1 MTKRP
6 RRSPEQWLALI
17 EQQQTGGLS
26 ITAFC
31 QQQGIGSASFYKWKQ
46 HWLEQAT
53 TAEPDLTSSFID
65 LTKLNAQPTG
75 TWHIVLRLG
84 NGMELQLSNS

>member
-17 EQQQTGGLS
+17 EQQQTSNLS
-26 ITAFC
+26 IAAFC

-46 HWLEQAT
+46 HWHNQAA
-53 TAEPDLTSSFID
+53 TAEPDLTSGFID
-65 LTKLNAQPTG
+65 LTKLNAQPSG
-75 TWHIVLRLG
+75 VWNIVLRLG